1 MKTKRF
7 DFNFKPLQ
15 LNITIS
21 VDGSVP
27 DKQNYNADADEY
39 TPDYTV
45 TPLILQPLEVAE
57 INGIAAIYGIR
68 KGDQVK
74 LLKNTIVEVGT
85 ISTAAKAAI
94 SALKAIPGIGLA
106 TGVINAVIAGG
117 IVAALGEGSIY
128 VFEQIYL
135 GNKDISDVDWVRKI
149 MESKLSGS
157 FVDKLKG
164 VLESLTDNTDRKEI
178 TQQIFDLFIQDSR
191 KQ

>member
-1 MKTKRF
+1 M
-7 DFNFKPLQ
+7 
-15 LNITIS
+15 
-21 VDGSVP
+21 
-27 DKQNYNADADEY
+27 
-39 TPDYTV
+39 
-45 TPLILQPLEVAE
+45 
-57 INGIAAIYGIR
+57 
-68 KGDQVK
+68 
-74 LLKNTIVEVGT
+74 
-85 ISTAAKAAI
+85 
-94 SALKAIPGIGLA
+94 
-106 TGVINAVIAGG
+106 INAVIAGG

-164 VLESLTDNTDRKEI
+164 VLESLTDNTDRKDI